1 MNVWILGAGRFGGM
15 ALERLLA
22 RTDGDW
28 PRAAFTVVDPDPGAL
43 QALRERNAPDGPI
56 ARASSRVELVEADA
70 VGFAAERLFPAA
82 PVSGPGDDPPAWV
95 VPALPIHLAAE
106 VCLRRGRGL
115 HRVPAPDPS
124 AFRLP
129 VAFAAASGDIGVS
142 LSTILCPPNCPEAEG
157 RCFMTGEPRPLA
169 LFEIL
174 AQTALPGFTP
184 LSLRSRQLS
193 LGVGGLPGNELV
205 SLPDRLAGLDGPI
218 LLSTAC
224 RCHGV
229 VTALSR

>member
-1 MNVWILGAGRFGGM
+1 MNVWILGAGRFGGL

-28 PRAAFTVVDPDPGAL
+28 PRAVFTVVDPDPAVL
-43 QALRERNAPDGPI
+43 QALRGRNAPDGPI
-56 ARASSRVELVEADA
+56 SRSASRVELVEADA
-70 VGFAAERLFPAA
+70 VGFAAERLFPAPPAFA
-82 PVSGPGDDPPAWV
+82 PVDGLPEWI

-106 VCLRRGRGL
+106 VCLRRGQGL
-115 HRVPAPDPS
+115 HRVPAPDP
-124 AFRLP
+124 AVFGLP
-129 VAFAAASGDIGVS
+129 VAFAAPSGDIGVS
-142 LSTILCPPNCPEAEG
+142 LSTMLCPPNCPEAEG

-174 AQTALPGFTP
+174 ARPSIPGFTP

-193 LGVGGLPGNELV
+193 PGVGGLPGTELV
-205 SLPDRLAGLDGPI
+205 SLPARLAALDGPV

-229 VTALSR
+229 VTALAR